1 MDILH
6 RASKCSH
13 LPFFGTGIR
22 TLGVLSV
29 IGLFIALLVFPSS
42 AVADDMQD
50 AVDQAQSQL
59 SAAEAQMEAIVADY
73 HATEAEAESM
83 QTRIDETAAAASQAQ
98 QAVNEGRDELGL
110 VALSQYRAS
119 DSSLMLSLL
128 LNATSFD
135 DLLRQVTYFDA
146 VMQQKADLIA
156 EQKERVEQ
164 YNQLISELNAQKD
177 AQDAKLAELEERR
190 TEAQTLVEN
199 AQSQLT
205 NAQGEQA
212 SRLAALA
219 AASESL
225 GNTTTQEETT
235 TSFDPSWNTFSN
247 DSTNNSNS
255 NSNSSPSP
263 SPTPTPTPTPNNN
276 TSDDSTA
283 GWKTGIASAYGGSS
297 DPSTPNPG
305 TTATGA
311 RCDDNSMGVAVPM
324 SLPGYRSLFGHTVE
338 IKYGGKTV
346 LATINDCGGMGNG
359 SRALDLQPGVFKSF
373 GASTCQAWGLR
384 TVSYR
389 IL

>member
-6 RASKCSH
+6 RASKRSH

-164 YNQLISELNAQKD
+164 YNQLIKTQSLLNLKNVVL
-177 AQDAKLAELEERR
+177 KLKPL
-190 TEAQTLVEN
+190 LKM
-199 AQSQLT
+199 L
-205 NAQGEQA
+205 
-212 SRLAALA
+212 
-219 AASESL
+219 SL
-225 GNTTTQEETT
+225 
-235 TSFDPSWNTFSN
+235 S
-247 DSTNNSNS
+247 
-255 NSNSSPSP
+255 
-263 SPTPTPTPTPNNN
+263 
-276 TSDDSTA
+276 
-283 GWKTGIASAYGGSS
+283 
-297 DPSTPNPG
+297 
-305 TTATGA
+305 
-311 RCDDNSMGVAVPM
+311 
-324 SLPGYRSLFGHTVE
+324 
-338 IKYGGKTV
+338 
-346 LATINDCGGMGNG
+346 
-359 SRALDLQPGVFKSF
+359 
-373 GASTCQAWGLR
+373 
-384 TVSYR
+384 
-389 IL
+389 

>member
-6 RASKCSH
+6 RASKRSH

-219 AASESL
+219 AASDRLVIPQLKKRQRLRLTLHGIRSATTVRIIQTRIQIRHPL
-225 GNTTTQEETT
+225 PLLPLLRHQHRTTTRVMIRLRDGKRALLRRTVDHQT
-235 TSFDPSWNTFSN
+235 
-247 DSTNNSNS
+247 
-255 NSNSSPSP
+255 
-263 SPTPTPTPTPNNN
+263 
-276 TSDDSTA
+276 
-283 GWKTGIASAYGGSS
+283 
-297 DPSTPNPG
+297 
-305 TTATGA
+305 
-311 RCDDNSMGVAVPM
+311 R
-324 SLPGYRSLFGHTVE
+324 LPLTLAQPPRE
-338 IKYGGKTV
+338 PA
-346 LATINDCGGMGNG
+346 ATIIQWV
-359 SRALDLQPGVFKSF
+359 LQFRCRFRV
-373 GASTCQAWGLR
+373 
-384 TVSYR
+384 TVRYSG
-389 IL
+389 ILSKLNMVAKPF